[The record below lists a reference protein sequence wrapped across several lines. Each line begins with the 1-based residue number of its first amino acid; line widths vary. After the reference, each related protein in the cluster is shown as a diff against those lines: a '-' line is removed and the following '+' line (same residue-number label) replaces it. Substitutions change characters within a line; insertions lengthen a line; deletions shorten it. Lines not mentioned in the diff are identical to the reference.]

1 MSTRKDTIGFIGLG
15 RMGGPMAANLVKA
28 GYPLVACD
36 IDPAK
41 VRILAELG
49 ADAADTPADTAR
61 KASRVIV
68 MVETT
73 AQAEAVI
80 VGPGGIIET
89 AEAGDTVIAMPTI
102 DPLAVKAMHA
112 ALAEKGIGMIDAP
125 VSGGVPRARAGTLTT
140 AVGGDP
146 ATIQACRP
154 LLEAMCSQI
163 FEMGEIG
170 QGLAMK
176 LVNNMLNQI
185 NKVAAAEAMVFGA
198 KAGLDPVKMIEM
210 IKVSSGQ
217 SASFEAMAPR
227 YLSGD
232 FDNASTLDI
241 SYKDQE
247 LETAY
252 AKALGVPMFMAAVS
266 QQIYQMGRAS
276 GLSKKDASSLIT
288 LYERLAGVQLGPRD
302 TESAA

>member
-1 MSTRKDTIGFIGLG
+1 MSARKDTVGFIGLG

-28 GYPLVACD
+28 GFSVIAYD

-41 VRILAELG
+41 VEHLVTLG
-49 ADAADTPADTAR
+49 AAMADGPSAVAR
-61 KASRVIV
+61 AASRVIT

-73 AQAEAVI
+73 AQSESVI
-80 VGPGGIIET
+80 IGAGGIVDG
-89 AEAGDTVIAMPTI
+89 AESGDVVISMATI

-112 ALAEKGIGMIDAP
+112 RLAARGVGMIDAP
-125 VSGGVPRARAGTLTT
+125 VSGGVPRAANGTLTT
-140 AVGGDP
+140 AVGGEP
-146 ATIQACRP
+146 ATIEACRP
-154 LLEAMCSQI
+154 LLEAMCGQI
-163 FEMGEIG
+163 FEMGGIG

-185 NKVAAAEAMVFGA
+185 NKVASAEAMVFGA

-232 FDNASTLDI
+232 FLNASTLDI

-266 QQIYQMGRAS
+266 QQVYQMGRAS
-276 GLSKKDASSLIT
+276 GLSKQDASSLIT
-288 LYERLAGVQLGPRD
+288 LYEKMAGVQLGPRD
-302 TESAA
+302 DD

>member
-1 MSTRKDTIGFIGLG
+1 MIARKDTVGFIGLG
-15 RMGGPMAANLVKA
+15 RMGMPMALNLVRKGFA
-28 GYPLVACD
+28 LTGYD

-41 VRILAELG
+41 IDALAAAGG
-49 ADAADTPADTAR
+49 AVADGPAGVAKAAA
-61 KASRVIV
+61 KVIV

-73 AQAEAVI
+73 EQARAVI
-80 VGPGGIIET
+80 TGPGGIMET
-89 AEAGDTVIAMPTI
+89 AQAGDIVIAMPTI
-102 DPLAVKAMHA
+102 DPLAVKAMHVELA
-112 ALAEKGIGMIDAP
+112 AKGVGMIDAP
-125 VSGGVPRARAGTLTT
+125 VSGGVPRARSGDLTT

-146 ATIQACRP
+146 GHIAACQP
-154 LLEAMCSQI
+154 VLDAMCSRI
-163 FEMGEIG
+163 FPMGEIG

-185 NKVAAAEAMVFGA
+185 NKVASAEAMVFGA

-232 FDNASTLDI
+232 FKNASTLDI

-266 QQIYQMGRAS
+266 QQVYQMGRAS
-276 GLSKKDASSLIT
+276 GLNKQDASSLIT
-288 LYERLAGVQLGPRD
+288 LYEKMAGVQLGPRED
-302 TESAA
+302 DQ

>member
-1 MSTRKDTIGFIGLG
+1 MSDRKDNVGFIGLG
-15 RMGGPMAANLVKA
+15 RMGMPMAQNLVRRGFA
-28 GYPLVACD
+28 VTGYD
-36 IDPAK
+36 IDLAKTKALAAEGAATADDPAA
-41 VRILAELG
+41 VAR
-49 ADAADTPADTAR
+49 AAA
-61 KASRVIV
+61 KVIV

-73 AQAEAVI
+73 AQAKSVI
-80 VGPGGIIET
+80 TGPGGIME
-89 AEAGDTVIAMPTI
+89 AAQAGDIVIAMPTV

-112 ALAEKGIGMIDAP
+112 ELAEKGVGMIDAP
-125 VSGGVPRARAGTLTT
+125 VSGGVPRARSGDLTT

-146 ATIQACRP
+146 AHIGACLP
-154 LLEAMCSQI
+154 VLEAMCSRI
-163 FEMGEIG
+163 FQMGGIG

-185 NKVAAAEAMVFGA
+185 NKVASAEAMVFGA

-232 FDNASTLDI
+232 FKNASTLDI

-266 QQIYQMGRAS
+266 QQVYQMGRAS
-276 GLSKKDASSLIT
+276 GLNKQDASSLIT
-288 LYERLAGVQLGPRD
+288 LYEKMAGVQLGPRED
-302 TESAA
+302 DQ

>member
-1 MSTRKDTIGFIGLG
+1 MSVASDSIRFIGLG
-15 RMGGPMAANLVKA
+15 RMGMPMALNLVRKGFA
-28 GYPLVACD
+28 VTGQD
-36 IDPAK
+36 IDQAK
-41 VRILAELG
+41 TASLAAEG
-49 ADAADTPADTAR
+49 GSAADERAGKGAGRTI
-61 KASRVIV
+61 VIV

-80 VGPGGIIET
+80 TGSGGVIET
-89 AEAGDTVIAMPTI
+89 GQPGDIVIVMSTI

-112 ALAEKGIGMIDAP
+112 QLAEKGIGMIDAP
-125 VSGGVPRARAGTLTT
+125 VSGGVPRAKSGDLTT

-146 ATIQACRP
+146 ETVDAYRP
-154 LLEAMCSQI
+154 VLEAMCSRI
-163 FEMGEIG
+163 FQMGEIG

-185 NKVAAAEAMVFGA
+185 NKVASAEAMVFGA

-232 FDNASTLDI
+232 FKNASTLDI
-241 SYKDQE
+241 SFKDQE

-266 QQIYQMGRAS
+266 QQVYQMGRAS
-276 GLSKKDASSLIT
+276 GLNKQDSSALIT
-288 LYERLAGVQLGPRD
+288 IYEKLAGVQLGPREED
-302 TESAA
+302 

>member
-1 MSTRKDTIGFIGLG
+1 MSARKDTVGFIGLG
-15 RMGGPMAANLVKA
+15 RMGMPMALNLVRKGFA
-28 GYPLVACD
+28 LTGYD

-41 VRILAELG
+41 IDALAAAGG
-49 ADAADTPADTAR
+49 AVADGPAGVAKAAA
-61 KASRVIV
+61 KVIV

-73 AQAEAVI
+73 EQARAVI
-80 VGPGGIIET
+80 TGPGGIMET
-89 AEAGDTVIAMPTI
+89 AQAGDIVIAMPTI
-102 DPLAVKAMHA
+102 DPLAVKAMCA
-112 ALAEKGIGMIDAP
+112 TLAENGVGMIDAP
-125 VSGGVPRARAGTLTT
+125 VSGGVPRARSGELTT
-140 AVGGDP
+140 AVGGAP
-146 ATIQACRP
+146 ETVEACRP
-154 LLEAMCSQI
+154 ILNAMCSRI
-163 FEMGEIG
+163 FPMGEIG

-185 NKVAAAEAMVFGA
+185 NKVASAEAMVFGA

-232 FDNASTLDI
+232 FLNASTLDI

-266 QQIYQMGRAS
+266 QQVYQMGRAS
-276 GLSKKDASSLIT
+276 GLNRQDASSLIT
-288 LYERLAGVQLGPRD
+288 LYEKMAGVQLGPREGD
-302 TESAA
+302 Q

>member
-1 MSTRKDTIGFIGLG
+1 MTTRADTVGFIGLG
-15 RMGGPMAANLVKA
+15 RMGMPMAQNLVTKGFAVA
-28 GYPLVACD
+28 GYD

-41 VRILAELG
+41 TKALAAEG
-49 ADAADTPADTAR
+49 AAAADSPAAVA
-61 KASRVIV
+61 KAAARVIV

-73 AQAEAVI
+73 AQAESAI
-80 VGPGGIIET
+80 TCSGGIIEE
-89 AEAGDTVIAMPTI
+89 AQAGDIVIAMPTI

-112 ALAEKGIGMIDAP
+112 ELATKGVGMIDAP
-125 VSGGVPRARAGTLTT
+125 VSGGVPRARSGDLTT

-146 ATIQACRP
+146 AHIEACQP
-154 LLEAMCSQI
+154 ILNAMCSRI
-163 FEMGEIG
+163 FPMGEIG

-185 NKVAAAEAMVFGA
+185 NKVASAEAMVFGA
-198 KAGLDPVKMIEM
+198 KAGLDPQKMIEM

-232 FDNASTLDI
+232 FKNASTLDI

-247 LETAY
+247 LETSY
-252 AKALGVPMFMAAVS
+252 AKTLGVPMFMAAVS
-266 QQIYQMGRAS
+266 QQVYQMGRAL
-276 GLSKKDASSLIT
+276 GLNKQDASSLIT
-288 LYERLAGVQLGPRD
+288 VYEKMAGVQLGPR
-302 TESAA
+302 EEE

>member
-1 MSTRKDTIGFIGLG
+1 MTTRADTVGFIGLG
-15 RMGGPMAANLVKA
+15 RMGMPMALNLVTKGFAVA
-28 GYPLVACD
+28 GYD

-41 VRILAELG
+41 TEALAAEG
-49 ADAADTPADTAR
+49 AAAADSPAAVA
-61 KASRVIV
+61 KAAARVIV

-73 AQAEAVI
+73 AQAESVI
-80 VGPGGIIET
+80 TGPGGIIEG
-89 AEAGDTVIAMPTI
+89 AQAGDIVIAMPTI

-112 ALAEKGIGMIDAP
+112 ELATKGVGMIDAP
-125 VSGGVPRARAGTLTT
+125 VSGGVPRARSGDLTT
-140 AVGGDP
+140 AVGGAP
-146 ATIQACRP
+146 VHIEACQP
-154 LLEAMCSQI
+154 ILDAMCSRI
-163 FEMGEIG
+163 FPMGEIG

-185 NKVAAAEAMVFGA
+185 NKVASAEAMVFGA
-198 KAGLDPVKMIEM
+198 KAGLDPEKMIEM

-232 FDNASTLDI
+232 FKNASTLDI

-247 LETAY
+247 LETSY

-266 QQIYQMGRAS
+266 QQVYQMGRAL
-276 GLSKKDASSLIT
+276 GLNKQDASSLIT
-288 LYERLAGVQLGPRD
+288 VYEKMAGVQLGPR
-302 TESAA
+302 EEE

>member
-1 MSTRKDTIGFIGLG
+1 MTQRQDSVGFIGLG
-15 RMGGPMAANLVKA
+15 RMGGPMAANLVRA
-28 GYPLVACD
+28 GLRVVVHD

-41 VRILAELG
+41 VQALVAEG
-49 ADAADTPADTAR
+49 AEAADSAAAVASAAR
-61 KASRVIV
+61 RVIT

-73 AQAEAVI
+73 AQSESVI
-80 VGPGGIIET
+80 TAAGGIIDT
-89 AEAGDTVIAMPTI
+89 AAAGDIVISMATI
-102 DPLAVKAMHA
+102 DPVAVQAMHA
-112 ALAEKGIGMIDAP
+112 RLAERGIGMIDAP
-125 VSGGVPRARAGTLTT
+125 VSGGVPRAKAGTLTT
-140 AVGGDP
+140 AVGGDS
-146 ATIQACRP
+146 ATIADCRP
-154 LLEAMCSQI
+154 LLEAMCDRI
-163 FEMGEIG
+163 FEMGGIG

-266 QQIYQMGRAS
+266 QQVYQMGRAS
-276 GLSKKDASSLIT
+276 GLNKKDASSLIT
-288 LYERLAGVQLGPRD
+288 LYERMAGVRLGPRAED
-302 TESAA
+302 

>member
-1 MSTRKDTIGFIGLG
+1 MSDRKDRVGFIGLG
-15 RMGGPMAANLVKA
+15 RMGMPMALSLIEKGFALT
-28 GYPLVACD
+28 GYD

-41 VRILAELG
+41 NDALAAAGG
-49 ADAADTPADTAR
+49 AVADGPAAVTRA
-61 KASRVIV
+61 ASRVIV

-80 VGPGGIIET
+80 TGPGGIIDE
-89 AEAGDTVIAMPTI
+89 ALAGDIVIAMPTI

-112 ALAEKGIGMIDAP
+112 ELAAKGIGMIDAP
-125 VSGGVPRARAGTLTT
+125 VSGGVPRARSGELTT
-140 AVGGDP
+140 AVGGDEVTV
-146 ATIQACRP
+146 AACRP
-154 LLEAMCSQI
+154 VLEAMCTQI
-163 FEMGEIG
+163 FQMGKIG

-185 NKVAAAEAMVFGA
+185 NKVASAEAMVFGA

-232 FDNASTLDI
+232 FKNASTLDI

-266 QQIYQMGRAS
+266 QQVYQMGRAS
-276 GLSKKDASSLIT
+276 GLNKQDSSSLIT
-288 LYERLAGVQLGPRD
+288 LYEKLAGVQLGPRD
-302 TESAA
+302 EG

>member
-1 MSTRKDTIGFIGLG
+1 MSERKNTVGFIGLG
-15 RMGGPMAANLVKA
+15 RMGGPMAANLVRA
-28 GYPLVACD
+28 GFALVAYD

-41 VRILAELG
+41 TRHLAALG
-49 ADAADTPADTAR
+49 AEAATGPAAVAR
-61 KASRVIV
+61 AARRVIT

-73 AQAEAVI
+73 AQSESVI
-80 VGPGGIIET
+80 TGAGGILDG
-89 AEAGDTVIAMPTI
+89 AEAGDTVISMATI

-112 ALAEKGIGMIDAP
+112 TLAERGISIIDAP
-125 VSGGVPRARAGTLTT
+125 VSGGVPRTKAGTLTT

-146 ATIQACRP
+146 ATIAECRP

-185 NKVAAAEAMVFGA
+185 NKVASAEAMVFGA

-232 FDNASTLDI
+232 FLNASTLDI

-266 QQIYQMGRAS
+266 QQIYQMGRAA
-276 GLSKKDASSLIT
+276 GFQKEDASSLIK
-288 LYERLAGVQLGPRD
+288 LYERMAGVQLGPR
-302 TESAA
+302 TED

>member
-1 MSTRKDTIGFIGLG
+1 MTIRNDTVGFIGLG

-28 GYPLVACD
+28 GLAVVAYD
-36 IDPAK
+36 IDQSKVEHFVSLGGKTATGPAA
-41 VRILAELG
+41 VAQ
-49 ADAADTPADTAR
+49 A
-61 KASRVIV
+61 ASRVII

-73 AQAEAVI
+73 AQSESVI
-80 VGPGGIIET
+80 TNAGGIIDG
-89 AEAGDTVIAMPTI
+89 AESGDTVISMATI

-112 ALAEKGIGMIDAP
+112 KLAERGVCMIDAP
-125 VSGGVPRARAGTLTT
+125 VSGGVPRAANGTLTT
-140 AVGGDP
+140 AAGGDP
-146 ATIQACRP
+146 ATIEACRP

-163 FEMGEIG
+163 FEMGGIG

-185 NKVAAAEAMVFGA
+185 NKVASAEAMVFGA

-232 FDNASTLDI
+232 FLNASTLDI

-252 AKALGVPMFMAAVS
+252 AKALGVPMFLAAVS
-266 QQIYQMGRAS
+266 QQVYQMGRAA
-276 GLSKKDASSLIT
+276 GLNKQDSSSLIT
-288 LYERLAGVQLGPRD
+288 LYEKMAGVQLGPRND
-302 TESAA
+302 D

>member
-1 MSTRKDTIGFIGLG
+1 MTSRAETVGFIGLG
-15 RMGGPMAANLVKA
+15 RMGMPMALNLVTK
-28 GYPLVACD
+28 GFPVTGFD

-41 VRILAELG
+41 TAALAAEG
-49 ADAADTPADTAR
+49 ASTAEGPAAVA
-61 KASRVIV
+61 KAAAKVIV

-73 AQAEAVI
+73 VQAENVI
-80 VGPGGIIET
+80 TGPGGLIE
-89 AEAGDTVIAMPTI
+89 AAQAGDIVIAMPTI
-102 DPLAVKAMHA
+102 DPLAVRAMHA
-112 ALAEKGIGMIDAP
+112 ELAAKGIGMIDAP
-125 VSGGVPRARAGTLTT
+125 VSGGVPRARSGDLTT

-146 ATIQACRP
+146 AEVEACRP
-154 LLEAMCSQI
+154 ILEAMCSRI
-163 FEMGEIG
+163 FQMGEIG

-185 NKVAAAEAMVFGA
+185 NKVASAEAMVFGA

-232 FDNASTLDI
+232 FKNASTLDI

-266 QQIYQMGRAS
+266 QQVYQMGRAL
-276 GLSKKDASSLIT
+276 GLNKQDASSLIT
-288 LYERLAGVQLGPRD
+288 VYEKMAGVQLGPR
-302 TESAA
+302 EEE